1 MILGLPKETKTAERR
16 VALTPQDCGHLIAAG
31 VRVLMEAGAGQA
43 AGFGDPL
50 YQKVGVGLVE
60 GPGPLFAQAEL
71 IVKVKEPQAAELERL
86 EKRHLLFCYLH
97 LGGNPALTC
106 ALLDKGLT
114 AYGFETVGQN
124 GQTPLLA
131 PMSAIAGRLA
141 VQLGA
146 RFLTA
151 PQGGRGT
158 LLGGTLD
165 QPGGEVLVLGAGI
178 AGTEA
183 AALAWGMGAKVKV
196 LDLRPEAL
204 DRLSARLPGVSVEVS
219 RPGLLEELLP
229 RTDLLVGAVYLKGRK
244 APRVVSAQQ
253 MGLMP
258 NGAVAVD
265 ISIDQGGC
273 FATSHPCTHEAPS
286 YLEAGVIH
294 SAITNLPAAVPHT
307 ASVALSGAITPF
319 VLQLAQ
325 GKGEAELRAGLNLEA
340 GALKIEL

>member
-1 MILGLPKETKTAERR
+1 MILGIPKETKTAERR
-16 VALTPQDCGHLIAAG
+16 VALIPQDCARLVAAG
-31 VRVLMEAGAGQA
+31 AKVLMEEGAGRS
-43 AGFGDPL
+43 AGFKDAL
-50 YQKVGVGLVE
+50 YLQSGVSLVP
-60 GPGPLFAQAEL
+60 GPEPLFAQAEL
-71 IVKVKEPQAAELERL
+71 IVKVKEPQAQELERL

-97 LGGNPALTC
+97 LGGNPNLTQ

-114 AYGFETVGQN
+114 AYGFETVGQA

-146 RFLTA
+146 RFLMA
-151 PQGGRGT
+151 AQGGRGT

-165 QPGGEVLVLGAGI
+165 HPGGEVLVLGAGI

-183 AALAWGMGAKVKV
+183 AALAWGMGARVQV

-204 DRLSARLPGVSVEVS
+204 DRLVARLPGVAVEVAG
-219 RPGLLEELLP
+219 PGLLERFLP
-229 RTDLLVGAVYLKGRK
+229 QTDLLVGAVYLKGRK
-244 APRVVSAQQ
+244 APRVVSTQQ

-258 NGAVAVD
+258 KGAVAVD

-273 FATSHPCTHEAPS
+273 FETSRPCTHESPT
-286 YLEAGVIH
+286 YLEQGVIH

-307 ASVALSGAITPF
+307 ASVALSKAITPF
-319 VLQLAQ
+319 VLQLLQ
-325 GKGEAELRAGLNLEA
+325 GKRDLELQAGLNLEA
-340 GALKIEL
+340 GQLRIEL